1 MPPGHRVINGHVSDP
16 RKYPWMVF
24 LEFRH
29 EFPKMSACTA
39 AIINDRYILTAAHCV
54 DFKTMTPDHI
64 YAWNGRICEKEELKK
79 TPRMEIKRIIK
90 HEGHTSIQ
98 SYNDIAL
105 LELKT
110 PLTFNATFSPVC
122 LPNFNSFN
130 NFFAAGWG
138 LVNQN
143 SYYGPVLTP
152 ATCLMEAELTPRH
165 WLSCQTIFGMHL
177 PTSQLLC
184 AGGASNVC
192 MGDSGGPLMS
202 RQFGR
207 VYEAGLTSHGT
218 RDCGLQTQFQTQF
231 PSIFEQTTFHRE
243 WILKHTSNANW
254 CSGPAQIID

>member
-1 MPPGHRVINGHVSDP
+1 M
-16 RKYPWMVF
+16 
-24 LEFRH
+24 H
-29 EFPKMSACTA
+29 EFPRMSMCTA

-54 DFKTMTPDHI
+54 QSEKVTPDHI
-64 YAWNGRICEKEELKK
+64 YAWNGPICEKEQLKK
-79 TPRMEIKRIIK
+79 TPRLEIKKIIK
-90 HEGHTSIQ
+90 HEKFAAIQ
-98 SYNDIAL
+98 NYNDIAL

-110 PLTFNATFSPVC
+110 PLTFNTTFSPVC
-122 LPNFNSFN
+122 LPNFSSFN
-130 NFFAAGWG
+130 NLFAAGWG

-143 SYYGPVLTP
+143 SVSGPVLTP
-152 ATCLMEAELTPRH
+152 ATCLMEAELTLRP
-165 WLSCQTIFGMHL
+165 WIACETIFGMN
-177 PTSQLLC
+177 PWTGATSQLLC

-254 CSGPAQIID
+254 CSGPAQLID